1 MDAAY
6 NLARWLVRDDHDAQD
21 VVQEAYL
28 RALRFAGGF
37 RGGDPRAWILAI
49 VRNTAFTWLKRN
61 RGSDAPTE
69 FDEQMHGG
77 STEDSGLEA
86 DAVRKADGAMI
97 RAALEELADE
107 FREVI
112 VMRDIE
118 GLSYKEIADAAD
130 VPIGTVMSRL
140 ARARGKL
147 ARSLKERIAQGANVN
162 CDDARA
168 ADAWPS
174 RRRARPRRDLEVQ
187 RHIEECPRCASEY
200 AALRAMRTRLKDE
213 TFRFEAP
220 AALKEKIRRAIPASD
235 LIALERRISRGAE
248 PGCRAQ
254 SGSRCRWRL
263 ARCSRWSSR
272 RARLLRRS
280 TSASRTK
287 WSPATCDR

>member
-6 NLARWLVRDDHDAQD
+6 NLARWLVRDEHDAQD

-28 RALRFAGGF
+28 RAIRFASGF
-37 RGGDPRAWILAI
+37 RGGDPRAWILTI

-69 FDEQMHGG
+69 FDEKVHGG
-77 STEDSGLEA
+77 STEETGLEA

-97 RAALEELADE
+97 RAALEELTDE

-147 ARSLKERIAQGANVN
+147 ARSLQERIG
-162 CDDARA
+162 
-168 ADAWPS
+168 
-174 RRRARPRRDLEVQ
+174 
-187 RHIEECPRCASEY
+187 
-200 AALRAMRTRLKDE
+200 KDQITKE
-213 TFRFEAP
+213 P
-220 AALKEKIRRAIPASD
+220 A
-235 LIALERRISRGAE
+235 
-248 PGCRAQ
+248 
-254 SGSRCRWRL
+254 
-263 ARCSRWSSR
+263 
-272 RARLLRRS
+272 
-280 TSASRTK
+280 
-287 WSPATCDR
+287 

>member
-1 MDAAY
+1 MPDETTAVDFDRTFLPHMDAAY

-28 RALRFAGGF
+28 RALKFAGGF

-61 RGSDAPTE
+61 RGSDSPTE

-86 DAVRKADGAMI
+86 EAVRKADSAMI
-97 RAALEELADE
+97 RAALDELADE

-147 ARSLKERIAQGANVN
+147 ARSLQERIAKGRV
-162 CDDARA
+162 
-168 ADAWPS
+168 
-174 RRRARPRRDLEVQ
+174 
-187 RHIEECPRCASEY
+187 
-200 AALRAMRTRLKDE
+200 T
-213 TFRFEAP
+213 
-220 AALKEKIRRAIPASD
+220 
-235 LIALERRISRGAE
+235 
-248 PGCRAQ
+248 
-254 SGSRCRWRL
+254 
-263 ARCSRWSSR
+263 
-272 RARLLRRS
+272 
-280 TSASRTK
+280 
-287 WSPATCDR
+287 